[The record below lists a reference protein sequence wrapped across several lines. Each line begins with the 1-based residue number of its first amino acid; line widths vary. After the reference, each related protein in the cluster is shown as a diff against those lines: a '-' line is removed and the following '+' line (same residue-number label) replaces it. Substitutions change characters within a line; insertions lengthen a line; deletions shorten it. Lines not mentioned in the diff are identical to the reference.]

1 MKKRDLSTTIG
12 LICGVAA
19 ILISMMWGQDDPIK
33 AMKAYWDVPSV
44 FITVIGSFMSIVIC
58 FPPETL
64 KRVPAALHNAFISK
78 EVPADELI
86 TQFVELSRKARK
98 EGLLSL
104 ENEIENIDD
113 DFLKT
118 GIQMVVDGIEPET
131 IKEILE
137 LEIDETER
145 RHDGPIN
152 VFKTWSSLAPAYGM
166 LGTLI
171 GLIAM
176 LRNLNDQ
183 AKLGPMMSVALITS
197 FYGSIMSN
205 LVFLPLANKLQIR
218 SDEETNRREM
228 MIDGIISIQSGVNPR
243 IVEEKLKTYLSPD
256 ERVTYLKQNAD
267 GNEVNING

>member
-1 MKKRDLSTTIG
+1 MT
-12 LICGVAA
+12 GVQTCA
-19 ILISMMWGQDDPIK
+19 LPIS
-33 AMKAYWDVPSV
+33 
-44 FITVIGSFMSIVIC
+44 
-58 FPPETL
+58 
-64 KRVPAALHNAFISK
+64 
-78 EVPADELI
+78 
-86 TQFVELSRKARK
+86 
-98 EGLLSL
+98 
-104 ENEIENIDD
+104 
-113 DFLKT
+113 
-118 GIQMVVDGIEPET
+118 
-131 IKEILE
+131 
-137 LEIDETER
+137 
-145 RHDGPIN
+145 IN

-243 IVEEKLKTYLSPD
+243 IVEEKLETYLSPD
-256 ERVTYLKQNAD
+256 ERITYLKENAD